1 MKLQIHSVHFDAD
14 KKLLD
19 FIEKKVAKLETFF
32 DRITGGEVY
41 LRLEKGEHSR
51 ENKTVEI
58 KLFIPNNNLFA
69 KEIGTSFEIATDQA
83 VEALR
88 KQVSKHKTK
97 LREKFPT
104 ETNNNENE
112 DLVEVQSD
120 LQAEAE

>member
-19 FIEKKVAKLETFF
+19 FIEKRVAKLETFF

-69 KEIGTSFEIATDQA
+69 KETDTSFEAATDQA
-83 VEALR
+83 VEALK

-97 LREKFPT
+97 LREKFPAEANGDDSV
-104 ETNNNENE
+104 ETSE
-112 DLVEVQSD
+112 D
-120 LQAEAE
+120 LQAEVE

>member
-19 FIEKKVAKLETFF
+19 FIERKVAKLETFF

-58 KLFIPNNNLFA
+58 KLFIPNNNVFA
-69 KEIGTSFEIATDQA
+69 KESDTSFEAATDEA
-83 VEALR
+83 VEALKR
-88 KQVSKHKTK
+88 QISKHKTK
-97 LREKFPT
+97 LRDKHPSEAIA
-104 ETNNNENE
+104 E
-112 DLVEVQSD
+112 DAEMQDD
-120 LQAEAE
+120 LQSEAE

>member
-19 FIEKKVAKLETFF
+19 FIEKRVAKLETFF

-69 KEIGTSFEIATDQA
+69 KETDTSFEAATDQA
-83 VEALR
+83 VEALK

-97 LREKFPT
+97 LREKFPAEANGDDFV
-104 ETNNNENE
+104 ETSE
-112 DLVEVQSD
+112 D
-120 LQAEAE
+120 LQAEVE

>member
-19 FIEKKVAKLETFF
+19 FIEKRVAKLETFF

-58 KLFIPNNNLFA
+58 KLFIPNNNLFV
-69 KEIGTSFEIATDQA
+69 KEKGLSFEAATDEA
-83 VEALR
+83 VEALK

-97 LREKFPT
+97 MREKHP
-104 ETNNNENE
+104 
-112 DLVEVQSD
+112 
-120 LQAEAE
+120 AEAETTNEETEDDLLAETE